1 MRYVILFLSLC
12 AAAACSCGK
21 GSSSRTNPGGTGIT
35 SSGAPGSA
43 DTTFTNP
50 LLSSGP
56 DPWVI
61 QQDTMY
67 YYMNTLGNRLAI
79 WPTSKMSSLGSTT
92 PVTIWN
98 PPTSGL
104 YSQDIWAPELHYFN
118 SKWYMYFAAD
128 DGNNANHRIYVL
140 ENDNADPTSAGWNF
154 IGKVADTTADRWA
167 IDASAFQYN
176 GKLYLIWSGWADTVN
191 VAQNIYIAALS
202 TPTTVGSA
210 RVLLS
215 SPTLSWETQG
225 APPAV
230 NEGPEAII
238 NPNGQ
243 LFLTYSASGCWTD
256 NYCLGLLALKPGGD
270 PLNAAHWTKSP
281 IPVFSTAADSGAY
294 APGHNGF
301 FVSRSGTQ
309 NWLLYHANSSAGQG
323 CGNARSPRMQQFS
336 WNADGSPNFGTPVRI
351 GSPIAKPSGE

>member
-1 MRYVILFLSLC
+1 MKPLYFLPFLFIL
-12 AAAACSCGK
+12 ACSSGDDGLK
-21 GSSSRTNPGGTGIT
+21 PSSPMPVTNT
-35 SSGAPGSA
+35 S
-43 DTTFTNP
+43 FTNP
-50 LLSSGP
+50 LLTSGP

-67 YYMNTLGNRLAI
+67 YYMNTLGNHLAI
-79 WPTSKMSSLGSTT
+79 WPTSRMSNLGNVI

-104 YSQDIWAPELHYFN
+104 YSKDIWAPELHYFN

-128 DGNNANHRIYVL
+128 DGNNNNHRIYAL
-140 ENDNADPTSAGWNF
+140 ENDNADPTSLNWIF
-154 IGKVADTTADRWA
+154 KGKVADTTADRWA
-167 IDASAFQYN
+167 IDASAFEYN

-202 TPTTVGSA
+202 DPTTIAGP
-210 RVLLS
+210 RVQLS
-215 SPTLSWETQG
+215 SPTLSWEKVG
-225 APPAV
+225 APPSV
-230 NEGPEAII
+230 NEGPEALL

-256 NYCLGLLALKPGGD
+256 SYCLGLLTLKAGGD
-270 PLNAAHWTKSP
+270 PLNPSDWTKSQN
-281 IPVFSTAADSGAY
+281 PVFSTAADNGAY

-301 FVSRSGTQ
+301 FISRAGNQ
-309 NWLLYHANSSAGQG
+309 NWLLYHANPNQGMG

-336 WNADGSPNFGTPVRI
+336 WNADGSPNFGLPAKINTPL
-351 GSPIAKPSGE
+351 AKPSGE